1 MNRAT
6 IVPFLAFGLC
16 LALGAAEETTTA
28 ATLEKPG
35 AWPGVDE
42 TVVEHFAEAAGR
54 PARDPYINTDQG
66 DLLLFVFLI
75 AGMMGGFVAGYYYR
89 ELFPSKK
96 PAREAPTA
104 PVPTGN
110 AP

>member
-1 MNRAT
+1 MKRT
-6 IVPFLAFGLC
+6 IIVPFLAFGLC
-16 LALGAAEETTTA
+16 LVLGAAEETA
-28 ATLEKPG
+28 AAPEKPG

-66 DLLLFVFLI
+66 DLLLFVFLV
-75 AGMMGGFVAGYYYR
+75 AGMVGGFVAGCYYR

-96 PAREAPTA
+96 TANGAPAA